1 MRKGFSEMKFY
12 GKDSGYWIN
21 VSIAELMSP
30 FIDVIIKLT
39 KRVQNNYRTDG
50 LNSVSTLFSKGIHM
64 ISICKDLLNTME
76 GKLALHTKAYTH
88 WKYRK
93 ILLKSLV
100 KAMAECTLQKEQ
112 QVKTSDNI
120 CTLYDLK
127 SLLCHA

>member
-50 LNSVSTLFSKGIHM
+50 LNSVSTLFSKGIYM

-112 QVKTSDNI
+112 VKTSDNI

-127 SLLCHA
+127 SWLCHA